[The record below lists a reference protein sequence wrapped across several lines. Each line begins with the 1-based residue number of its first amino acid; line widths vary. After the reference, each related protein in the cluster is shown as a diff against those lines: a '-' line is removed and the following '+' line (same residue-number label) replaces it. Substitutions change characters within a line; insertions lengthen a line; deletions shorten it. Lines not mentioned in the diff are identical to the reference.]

1 MRLSPDASED
11 DVTASFTLHN
21 TLTRK
26 KEPFIPLRAGHVG
39 LYVCGPTV
47 YGPIHIGNARPLI
60 VFDVLYRLLK
70 QRFTHV
76 TYVRNIT
83 DIDDKIIDAA
93 KANGE
98 AISDLTERV
107 IEQFHADTE
116 ALGCLRPDVEPR
128 ATEHV
133 PMMVRMIETL
143 LRQEVAYEAEG
154 HVLFHVPAMPTY
166 GRLSGRSRDD
176 QIAGARVEVAPYK
189 RDAADFVLWKP
200 SAASQPGWDSPFGF
214 GRPGWHIE
222 CSAMSAHYLGVP
234 FDIHG
239 GGVDLV
245 FPHHENEI
253 AQSCCALGTPD
264 LARFWLHNGFVTVDG
279 DKMAKSAGN
288 FVTAADVLGAVP
300 SEVFR
305 YWMLGAHY
313 RQPLDYSEPALLQAR
328 AGLDRLY
335 RTLADLD
342 DGGPSLPTPPPPEV
356 MDGLLDDLNT
366 PRALAGLHLLANEAN
381 RASRARDRAR
391 LQRQLLE
398 GAKLLGLLQ
407 AEPRAWLQGEGS
419 DAGTIQAL
427 IDERN
432 AARAARDFAR
442 ADAIRD
448 QLKAQGIVLEDGPDG
463 TTWRREG

>member
-1 MRLSPDASED
+1 MTPTFHLY
-11 DVTASFTLHN
+11 N

-26 KEPFIPLRAGHVG
+26 KEPFQPLRANHVG

-60 VFDVLYRLLK
+60 VFDVLYRVLK
-70 QRFTHV
+70 QRFVHV
-76 TYVRNIT
+76 TYVRNLT

-93 KANGE
+93 RANGE
-98 AISDLTERV
+98 PIGELTERT
-107 IEQFHADTE
+107 IEQFHADTK
-116 ALGCLRPDVEPR
+116 ALGCIEPDVEPR

-133 PMMVRMIETL
+133 DMMIRMIETL
-143 LRQEVAYEAEG
+143 LRQEVAYRAEG

-189 RDAADFVLWKP
+189 RDPADFVLWKP
-200 SAASQPGWDSPFGF
+200 SSAGQPGWESPFGF

-253 AQSCCALGTPD
+253 AQSCCAHGTAD
-264 LARFWLHNGFVTVDG
+264 FARYWLHNGFVTVDG
-279 DKMAKSAGN
+279 EKMAKSAGN
-288 FVTAADVLGAVP
+288 FVTVGDALGSVP
-300 SEVFR
+300 GEVFR

-313 RQPLDYSEPALLQAR
+313 RQPLDYSKDAMLQAR

-335 RTLADLD
+335 RTLADLANAE
-342 DGGPSLPTPPPPEV
+342 PALPTPPPPEV

-366 PRALAGLHLLANEAN
+366 PRAIAGLHLLANEAN
-381 RASRARDRAR
+381 KATRDRDRAR
-391 LQRQLLE
+391 LGRQLAE
-398 GAKLLGLLQ
+398 GARLLGLLQ
-407 AEPRAWLQGEGS
+407 TEPRTWLQGETA
-419 DAGTIQAL
+419 DADAIEAL

-448 QLKAQGIVLEDGPDG
+448 ELKAKGIVLEDGPQG
-463 TTWRREG
+463 TTWRREA

>member
-1 MRLSPDASED
+1 VSA
-11 DVTASFTLHN
+11 TFHLHN

-26 KEPFIPLRAGHVG
+26 KEPFVPLRTGHVG

-60 VFDVLYRLLK
+60 VFDVLYRVLK
-70 QRFTHV
+70 QRFSHV

-93 KANGE
+93 RANGE
-98 AISDLTERV
+98 PIGELTERT
-107 IEQFHADTE
+107 IERFHADTR
-116 ALGCLRPDVEPR
+116 ALGCLEPDVEPR

-133 PMMVRMIETL
+133 ETMIRMIETL
-143 LRQEVAYEAEG
+143 IRQEVAYVAEG

-189 RDAADFVLWKP
+189 RDPADFVLWKP
-200 SAASQPGWDSPFGF
+200 SAADQPGWDSPWGR

-253 AQSCCALGTPD
+253 AQSCCAHGTPD
-264 LARFWLHNGFVTVDG
+264 FARFWLHNGFITVEG
-279 DKMAKSAGN
+279 EKMAKSTGN
-288 FVTAADVLGAVP
+288 FVTVGEVLERLPG
-300 SEVFR
+300 EVFR

-313 RQPLDYSEPALLQAR
+313 RQPLDYSGEAMGQAR

-335 RTLADLD
+335 RTLHDLD
-342 DGGPSLPTPPPPEV
+342 TTAPSLPTAPPPEV

-366 PRALAGLHLLANEAN
+366 PRAIAGLHLLANEAN
-381 RASRARDRAR
+381 KATRARDRDR
-391 LQRQLLE
+391 LQRQLVE
-398 GAKLLGLLQ
+398 GGRLLGLLQ
-407 AEPRAWLQGEGS
+407 GEPTAWLQG
-419 DAGTIQAL
+419 DGTDSTAIQSL

-448 QLKAQGIVLEDGPDG
+448 RLKAQGIILEDGPGG
-463 TTWRREG
+463 TTWRREA

>member
-1 MRLSPDASED
+1 VSA
-11 DVTASFTLHN
+11 TFTLYD
-21 TLTRK
+21 TLTRTK
-26 KEPFIPLRAGHVG
+26 RPFVPLRAGHVG

-70 QRFTHV
+70 QRFSHV

-83 DIDDKIIDAA
+83 DIDDKIIDQA

-98 AISDLTERV
+98 PIGELTERT
-107 IEQFHADTE
+107 IERFHADTA
-116 ALGCLRPDVEPR
+116 ALFCLEPDVEPR

-133 PMMVRMIETL
+133 DLMIRMIETL
-143 LRQEVAYEAEG
+143 IRQGVAYEVEG

-189 RDAADFVLWKP
+189 QDPADFVLWKP
-200 SAASQPGWDSPFGF
+200 SSDDQPGWDSPWGK

-222 CSAMSAHYLGVP
+222 CSAMSGHYLGVP

-239 GGVDLV
+239 GGIDLV

-253 AQSCCALGTPD
+253 AQSCCALGTQEF
-264 LARFWLHNGFVTVDG
+264 ARFWLHNGFVTVEG
-279 DKMAKSAGN
+279 EKMAKSAGN
-288 FVTAADVLGAVP
+288 FVTVTEALDNVP
-300 SEVFR
+300 GEVFR
-305 YWMLGAHY
+305 FWMLGAHY
-313 RQPLDYSEPALLQAR
+313 RQPLDYSMDAMRQAR

-335 RTLADLD
+335 RTLQSLADVE
-342 DGGPSLPTPPPPEV
+342 PAPPAAPPPEV
-356 MDGLLDDLNT
+356 IGGLLDDLNT
-366 PRALAGLHLLANEAN
+366 PRAIAGLHLLANEAN
-381 RASRARDRAR
+381 KATRPQERAR
-391 LQRQLLE
+391 LKRQLLD
-398 GAKLLGLLQ
+398 GGRLLGLLQ
-407 AEPRAWLQGEGS
+407 EEPAVWLQGEGV
-419 DAGTIQAL
+419 DAEAIQAL
-427 IDERN
+427 IAERN
-432 AARAARDFAR
+432 AARAARNFAR

-448 QLKAQGIVLEDGPDG
+448 ELKAKGIVLEDGPQG